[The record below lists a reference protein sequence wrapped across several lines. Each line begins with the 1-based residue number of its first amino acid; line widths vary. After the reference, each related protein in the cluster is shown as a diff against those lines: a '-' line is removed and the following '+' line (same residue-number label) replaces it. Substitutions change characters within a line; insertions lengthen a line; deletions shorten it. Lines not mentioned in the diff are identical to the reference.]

1 MCSTCSEAIC
11 ADGTCLRR
19 QQLCDGKKDCSDGSD
34 EEGCDQL
41 SFRFVDGNEVNGN
54 VQVSFKGMWQSVCAQ
69 NVGEDSANTICHK
82 MNMGTP
88 ANVLT
93 ASVLNSFGWQINCD
107 GRCSLRGYTFCQY
120 GARIRCHSAK
130 PARYARVVGGFETT
144 AGAFPWTAA
153 VRNKATG
160 AHHCGASVLD
170 RTHLI
175 TAAHCFE
182 EDRRPTS
189 YIVVVGDW
197 DNTVNEG
204 HEQIFDVSRFYFYP
218 LYEDLFAHDLAI
230 IEISGRGMRFDDWT
244 QPICLPPRDFV
255 YQAGRKCVVS
265 GWGSMGL
272 TYPSRL
278 QAAVLPII
286 DRAECMNSSRI
297 YSSMSRSAFCA
308 GYLHGGVDSCQGDS
322 GGPLA
327 CQNGNGPYVLAG
339 VISWGDGCAQKGQP
353 GIYTMIRAG
362 ARKCGGRAATDE
374 KKQAKKKAQLSAVNL
389 HILVIKMDKLQGG
402 DWSSFFH
409 QFEAVA
415 SQSPANVSRPSIV
428 DDNVP
433 LPIVR
438 GHHFDIA
445 YQETVDEHVKCQVC
459 GMLLRR
465 TMFAAHVRQRHPE
478 LCPPSL
484 STDDDS
490 GRHSG
495 LESPDISRNPNF
507 PFSPKLMS
515 PPIAKEPIKLTISLK
530 GHRKHRRRKT
540 KRERRGEDGPTTPF
554 EEEHQSPLSHTSNND
569 DNFFWPSDDQPGPS
583 TQTNAPLSFGLELSP
598 SGRFNVPESSQNTD
612 STITRISP
620 IVQAR
625 AELEDSSDEDS
636 RRRKRRKSRRK
647 VKRKEHDVAI
657 PSPPLRSRVLPA
669 VEPLRLAITPDG
681 ARVIDSSSRTHH
693 SPQGTCRIASQTERA
708 RPETRSY
715 THSQQ
720 TSTRSAFT
728 DLIQSFPATSHVLP
742 VAQPFPHFTS
752 QPTTSKGSASEAQA
766 QVITVGQPAK
776 RAERT
781 DVIIDTMLPQIPPV
795 ATVLT
800 PSSWVYSQSQI
811 TTDTTLLPAY
821 NTRSGGKSAVESASF
836 RAEAIPFDPVIKP
849 TAILEPEPVKLASE
863 NTVAEEDLV
872 DPLLTENRRPVLPQR
887 KTRQPSGSQEAW
899 EPLGIKSPT
908 YGIVLP
914 VAPRQDNDAD
924 DATVAFLT
932 SSPELLSEDDSC
944 AVKEEIEEVQSTQDV
959 PPSRAVRQKF
969 RSAPS
974 ATSESTDTD
983 QRTIIDVEED
993 QAERRSSD
1001 RDGEVQSLTIK
1012 LAALSQ
1018 DLVASR
1024 EQSVDQQSLAI
1035 TKSPS
1040 EGDERSDRETT
1051 RATPAESDKATQ
1063 PVEKKLELSD
1073 QRSSREDLVFTPET
1087 QYIPVL
1093 DSAQEDR
1100 IASERLA
1107 EYKRPDMAGEVLAHS
1122 AVDQASL
1129 DRVFEEA
1136 IQEEFV
1142 SSQQLAAG
1150 VSALSIESESGEM
1163 PIHVLVSSRFN
1174 ESVQER
1180 DVAAWPNE
1188 YGQEDIE
1195 ACVCPVDHVS
1205 KLMKYREEEELSSYE
1220 EDYSAEDD
1228 ELVDLHESS
1237 VSNCH
1242 ELEQQSQYE
1251 QILRQQAPSSGI
1263 STEELICPETPT
1275 EEQMLHQEM
1284 TLPQVCVPQQWPSQY
1299 TWRSHSGPRELSVQT
1314 TFENLSQVV
1323 VHHSEPIPHKATSHR
1338 PSVPISFNSAN
1349 IPQQLLQSPPPH
1361 SFPLQCGSQK
1371 VLSSQWQMPRYSTQI
1386 SAQQP
1391 TVQVV
1396 EQSTDLNQRQL
1407 LYKEE
1412 LQLIHYQYQHSQFQ
1426 PYKPQQ
1432 PVVSA
1437 LSKSHRQPQIL
1448 PPISFEQD
1456 YERAELQNEQISQQQ
1471 QQANFITR
1479 GRQPSELL
1487 EEEMRAMRYV
1497 YLMNEQRHAKKSLAE
1512 VDKKIARKLDQLDNL
1527 IFLPELPPII
1537 IEPTVIPEGVPR
1549 HRMQEHIL
1557 PPYYHAQFAVRDG
1570 PCVSPH
1576 KSESENE
1583 CSDDDI
1589 RKLQDILDFS
1599 LLEPPL
1605 LHPTVQSS
1613 AQHSPHKAQH
1623 GQSQTVVDEPQ
1634 HQQYHCSESYRSPQ
1648 FPLAEHPQ
1656 EISSQ
1661 QLLLAPEP
1669 SAARPQQPL
1678 EIAFSNIADAT
1689 MISRK
1694 SASGSEEESEI
1705 STEESSVNNEEES
1718 QKGSDDSTDSE
1729 TVRKLWDLSPSV
1741 SPLTLEALASGL
1753 SSPEGSDS
1761 NDGQTGLPVWPTI
1774 SRKHAKLAIAACRNM
1789 PKKYQPLCRRF
1800 AWQQGITYLLENF
1813 CLKKWEIRPEH
1824 DTESVWFFERN
1835 VRRFKPF
1842 ELESWDIPGLSS
1854 EDENDFYG
1862 FNICADIPMERC
1874 RKTIRLEDHATVSLN
1889 CQEVPGFVQL
1899 SSTDDEGCS
1908 DEETEHASS
1917 IYYDVEDIAPSSL
1930 KLLPSCAADEDSSEM
1945 VFQISEEESNE
1956 ETDESSE
1963 GISAPAT
1970 SQKASVVSS
1979 NRPGPLPQKLS
1990 YEKQEFIA
1998 RSCCKQFLQQM
2009 MLRKKGETF
2018 RTAGRTAV
2026 QVTSLLSELYS
2037 EHRNAYELMLADI
2050 QEIPTPDQREIPFS
2064 DDAEWVASRILAINR
2079 AQNRLFIPSF
2089 PPWAVMQR
2097 MWKAYGP
2104 LQQAASVVGGDFGKF
2119 VNECVS
2125 VACNHYYRLKNG
2137 IKVADEIP
2145 GDLLDLCY
2153 AITSER
2159 MREHTE
2165 SVEALKR
2172 KPDRKLRKTKKW
2184 VSLKTRQHQPSIP
2197 SQRAANAELLSRCH
2211 RVYDEKRQTKR
2222 RRWNAMRYLHNA
2234 LPGCVIEGIDV
2245 FDMAQRTNLSVAGIF
2260 GPEHKLGLTEMP
2272 FASDM
2277 DNRPAYLDMEELL
2290 DLMDHT
2296 LALQSG
2302 TTVDQEGKAQPCV
2315 DFLTVRGL
2323 HFKAV
2328 TGERG
2333 RCHLMVSPSAIPVPP
2348 VTVDRYGNMTSIQ
2361 RAAVPTMLYPEFISR
2376 RTRNDPD
2383 GCFPRPFESPVQD
2396 DNQFVLPSAENCPE
2410 CSHTS
2415 EDYVDM
2421 DFARTCFKGLPSELQ
2436 EELIESEVD
2445 TSKTTYYAPRKPS
2458 KIMTEEELIKLF

>member
-1 MCSTCSEAIC
+1 
-11 ADGTCLRR
+11 
-19 QQLCDGKKDCSDGSD
+19 
-34 EEGCDQL
+34 
-41 SFRFVDGNEVNGN
+41 
-54 VQVSFKGMWQSVCAQ
+54 
-69 NVGEDSANTICHK
+69 
-82 MNMGTP
+82 
-88 ANVLT
+88 
-93 ASVLNSFGWQINCD
+93 
-107 GRCSLRGYTFCQY
+107 
-120 GARIRCHSAK
+120 
-130 PARYARVVGGFETT
+130 
-144 AGAFPWTAA
+144 
-153 VRNKATG
+153 
-160 AHHCGASVLD
+160 
-170 RTHLI
+170 
-175 TAAHCFE
+175 
-182 EDRRPTS
+182 
-189 YIVVVGDW
+189 
-197 DNTVNEG
+197 
-204 HEQIFDVSRFYFYP
+204 
-218 LYEDLFAHDLAI
+218 
-230 IEISGRGMRFDDWT
+230 
-244 QPICLPPRDFV
+244 
-255 YQAGRKCVVS
+255 
-265 GWGSMGL
+265 
-272 TYPSRL
+272 
-278 QAAVLPII
+278 
-286 DRAECMNSSRI
+286 
-297 YSSMSRSAFCA
+297 
-308 GYLHGGVDSCQGDS
+308 
-322 GGPLA
+322 
-327 CQNGNGPYVLAG
+327 
-339 VISWGDGCAQKGQP
+339 
-353 GIYTMIRAG
+353 
-362 ARKCGGRAATDE
+362 
-374 KKQAKKKAQLSAVNL
+374 
-389 HILVIKMDKLQGG
+389 MDKLQGG

-598 SGRFNVPESSQNTD
+598 SGRLNVPESSQNTD

-811 TTDTTLLPAY
+811 TTDNTLLPAY

-1024 EQSVDQQSLAI
+1024 EQS
-1035 TKSPS
+1035 
-1040 EGDERSDRETT
+1040 
-1051 RATPAESDKATQ
+1051 
-1063 PVEKKLELSD
+1063 
-1073 QRSSREDLVFTPET
+1073 
-1087 QYIPVL
+1087 
-1093 DSAQEDR
+1093 EDR

-1150 VSALSIESESGEM
+1150 ISALSIESESGEM

-1174 ESVQER
+1174 ESLQER

-1195 ACVCPVDHVS
+1195 ACVCPVDHVN

-1263 STEELICPETPT
+1263 STEELICPETST

-1323 VHHSEPIPHKATSHR
+1323 VHHSEPIPHRATSHR

-1371 VLSSQWQMPRYSTQI
+1371 VLSNQWQMPRYSTQI

-1396 EQSTDLNQRQL
+1396 EQSTGLNQRQL

-1437 LSKSHRQPQIL
+1437 LSESHRQPQIL

-1487 EEEMRAMRYV
+1487 EEEMRAMRY
-1497 YLMNEQRHAKKSLAE
+1497 NCWK
-1512 VDKKIARKLDQLDNL
+1512 NCC
-1527 IFLPELPPII
+1527 P
-1537 IEPTVIPEGVPR
+1537 
-1549 HRMQEHIL
+1549 
-1557 PPYYHAQFAVRDG
+1557 
-1570 PCVSPH
+1570 
-1576 KSESENE
+1576 
-1583 CSDDDI
+1583 SD
-1589 RKLQDILDFS
+1589 
-1599 LLEPPL
+1599 
-1605 LHPTVQSS
+1605 
-1613 AQHSPHKAQH
+1613 
-1623 GQSQTVVDEPQ
+1623 
-1634 HQQYHCSESYRSPQ
+1634 
-1648 FPLAEHPQ
+1648 
-1656 EISSQ
+1656 
-1661 QLLLAPEP
+1661 
-1669 SAARPQQPL
+1669 
-1678 EIAFSNIADAT
+1678 
-1689 MISRK
+1689 
-1694 SASGSEEESEI
+1694 
-1705 STEESSVNNEEES
+1705 
-1718 QKGSDDSTDSE
+1718 
-1729 TVRKLWDLSPSV
+1729 
-1741 SPLTLEALASGL
+1741 
-1753 SSPEGSDS
+1753 
-1761 NDGQTGLPVWPTI
+1761 
-1774 SRKHAKLAIAACRNM
+1774 
-1789 PKKYQPLCRRF
+1789 
-1800 AWQQGITYLLENF
+1800 
-1813 CLKKWEIRPEH
+1813 
-1824 DTESVWFFERN
+1824 
-1835 VRRFKPF
+1835 
-1842 ELESWDIPGLSS
+1842 
-1854 EDENDFYG
+1854 
-1862 FNICADIPMERC
+1862 
-1874 RKTIRLEDHATVSLN
+1874 
-1889 CQEVPGFVQL
+1889 
-1899 SSTDDEGCS
+1899 
-1908 DEETEHASS
+1908 
-1917 IYYDVEDIAPSSL
+1917 
-1930 KLLPSCAADEDSSEM
+1930 
-1945 VFQISEEESNE
+1945 
-1956 ETDESSE
+1956 
-1963 GISAPAT
+1963 
-1970 SQKASVVSS
+1970 
-1979 NRPGPLPQKLS
+1979 
-1990 YEKQEFIA
+1990 
-1998 RSCCKQFLQQM
+1998 
-2009 MLRKKGETF
+2009 
-2018 RTAGRTAV
+2018 
-2026 QVTSLLSELYS
+2026 VTS
-2037 EHRNAYELMLADI
+2037 
-2050 QEIPTPDQREIPFS
+2050 F
-2064 DDAEWVASRILAINR
+2064 
-2079 AQNRLFIPSF
+2079 
-2089 PPWAVMQR
+2089 
-2097 MWKAYGP
+2097 
-2104 LQQAASVVGGDFGKF
+2104 
-2119 VNECVS
+2119 
-2125 VACNHYYRLKNG
+2125 
-2137 IKVADEIP
+2137 
-2145 GDLLDLCY
+2145 
-2153 AITSER
+2153 
-2159 MREHTE
+2159 
-2165 SVEALKR
+2165 
-2172 KPDRKLRKTKKW
+2172 
-2184 VSLKTRQHQPSIP
+2184 
-2197 SQRAANAELLSRCH
+2197 
-2211 RVYDEKRQTKR
+2211 
-2222 RRWNAMRYLHNA
+2222 
-2234 LPGCVIEGIDV
+2234 
-2245 FDMAQRTNLSVAGIF
+2245 
-2260 GPEHKLGLTEMP
+2260 
-2272 FASDM
+2272 
-2277 DNRPAYLDMEELL
+2277 
-2290 DLMDHT
+2290 
-2296 LALQSG
+2296 
-2302 TTVDQEGKAQPCV
+2302 
-2315 DFLTVRGL
+2315 
-2323 HFKAV
+2323 
-2328 TGERG
+2328 
-2333 RCHLMVSPSAIPVPP
+2333 
-2348 VTVDRYGNMTSIQ
+2348 
-2361 RAAVPTMLYPEFISR
+2361 
-2376 RTRNDPD
+2376 
-2383 GCFPRPFESPVQD
+2383 
-2396 DNQFVLPSAENCPE
+2396 
-2410 CSHTS
+2410 
-2415 EDYVDM
+2415 
-2421 DFARTCFKGLPSELQ
+2421 
-2436 EELIESEVD
+2436 
-2445 TSKTTYYAPRKPS
+2445 
-2458 KIMTEEELIKLF
+2458 